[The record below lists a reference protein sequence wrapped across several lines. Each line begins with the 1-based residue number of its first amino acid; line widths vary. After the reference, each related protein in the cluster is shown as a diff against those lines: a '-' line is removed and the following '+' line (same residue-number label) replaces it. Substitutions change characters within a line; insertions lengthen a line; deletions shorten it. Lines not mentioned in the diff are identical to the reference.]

1 MSIVT
6 MTSRE
11 FNQATNEAKK
21 AALEGPVFITDRG
34 HPSHVLLNIDEY
46 RRLVGKTTSL
56 AEAMAQYDVSD
67 VDFEPPRVRGLT
79 RPTDLS

>member
-21 AALEGPVFITDRG
+21 AALNGPVFITDRG
-34 HPSHVLLNIDEY
+34 QPSYVLLNIEEY
-46 RRLVGKTTSL
+46 RKLVGKTTSL
-56 AEAMAQYDVSD
+56 ADAMAQYDVTD
-67 VDFEPPRVRGLT
+67 VDFEPPRVGGLS
-79 RPTDLS
+79 RPADLP